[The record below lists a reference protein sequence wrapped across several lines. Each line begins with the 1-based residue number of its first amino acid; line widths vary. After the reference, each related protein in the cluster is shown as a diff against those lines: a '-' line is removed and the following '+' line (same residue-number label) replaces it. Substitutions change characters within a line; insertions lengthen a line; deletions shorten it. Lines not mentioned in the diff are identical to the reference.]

1 MKQHILL
8 TKRHFKNFCSFFLS
22 LLSQTSSHISWTA
35 ACPCHAEYNRSVREM
50 SGNKV
55 SADSHL
61 SPGCIP
67 QFPFFSIQGS
77 PLIAAQPL
85 GIHIV
90 KQAGK
95 CAADHLF
102 QWHTFQLCQC
112 FIAVAEDPVYC
123 TAFFI
128 EYHLDVCKSKGKFIT
143 DFIIFVIFLIR
154 PGQIMSIEFIY
165 HQFLFFP
172 PLQPDC
178 LSSSHGK
185 VNLFA
190 IAQID
195 FIFDIRDCGYRHNTT
210 QPFFTSIQLSPS
222 ISFNS

>member
-1 MKQHILL
+1 MQN
-8 TKRHFKNFCSFFLS
+8 T
-22 LLSQTSSHISWTA
+22 TT
-35 ACPCHAEYNRSVREM
+35 M
-50 SGNKV
+50 SGKCRE
-55 SADSHL
+55 AQY
-61 SPGCIP
+61 PQICIDLRAV
-67 QFPFFSIQGS
+67 FLNFHGFSIQGS

-102 QWHTFQLCQC
+102 QWDTFQFCQC
-112 FIAVAEDPVYC
+112 FIAVAEDPVYRM
-123 TAFFI
+123 TFFI
-128 EYHLDVCKSKGKFIT
+128 KHHLDICKSKWKFIT
-143 DFIIFVIFLIR
+143 DLIIFVVFLIR
-154 PGQIMSIEFIY
+154 PRLVLSGDFIY
-165 HQFLFFP
+165 HQFLLFP

-185 VNLFA
+185 VNRFA

-210 QPFFTSIQLSPS
+210 LLYLDTVITEHFF
-222 ISFNS
+222 